1 MRLADPLVSDDA
13 ERAVYVAL
21 LDHTE
26 PSQLSGC
33 LGEVSSPAVQV
44 SDHEVVEIGC
54 ALVLGEGVS
63 LLGDYRTGDA
73 LEVLESSSDSLLGVP
88 LGDVG

>member
-1 MRLADPLVSDDA
+1 MSR
-13 ERAVYVAL
+13 
-21 LDHTE
+21 
-26 PSQLSGC
+26 
-33 LGEVSSPAVQV
+33 PAVQV

-88 LGDVG
+88 LGNVG